1 MSEENAK
8 PKFDKNSI
16 SNTFITATTVCL
28 VCSFLVAGAAVAL
41 KPLQDQNKKRDI
53 MSNIISVAGFQD
65 RDLEAAAEPFDGKEK
80 VGPIE
85 ACFKKGNG
93 TRLGYIQDVLVD
105 LETGS
110 TEIGLEKAR
119 KFLAMAEDASDDEVI
134 EAYDQTK
141 AVISIDTDEEGNLL
155 YAKKLGKDEDIA
167 SLKEIE
173 RVAHVYLLRNK
184 EDEIV
189 KYIFPVRGKGL
200 WSVLYGFM
208 AVEPDLQTIS
218 GLTYYSH
225 GETPGLGGEV
235 DNPSWKKQWTLNEDK
250 PKKNKQ
256 IYGEDGKV
264 KIAVIKGKASTPYQ
278 VDGLAGATITSNGVT
293 YMLQFWLGDQGFG
306 PYIENEKKQSGSS
319 ESVSANSG
327 SKGAIDG

>member
-8 PKFDKNSI
+8 PNFNKNSI
-16 SNTFITATTVCL
+16 PNTFITATAVCL

-41 KPLQDQNKKRDI
+41 KPLQDRNKKLDI
-53 MSNIISVAGFQD
+53 MSNIIRVAGFQD
-65 RDLEAAAEPFDGKEK
+65 RDLESAAEPFEGEEE

-110 TEIGLEKAR
+110 TETGLEKAR
-119 KFLAMAEDASDDEVI
+119 QFLALEGDVSDAEVI
-134 EAYDQTK
+134 QAYDQAK
-141 AVISIDTDEEGNLL
+141 AAISTAADEKGNAL
-155 YAKKLGKDEDIA
+155 YAKQLSKDEDIA
-167 SLKEIE
+167 SLKVVEQ
-173 RVAHVYLLRNK
+173 VAHVYLLRNK
-184 EDEIV
+184 DDQII

-235 DNPSWKKQWTLNEDK
+235 DNPTWREQWTLNEDK

-256 IYGEDGKV
+256 IYDEDGKV
-264 KIAVIKGKASTPYQ
+264 NIKVVKGKASNPYQ

-293 YMLQFWLGDQGFG
+293 YMLQFWMGPEGFG
-306 PYIENEKKQSGSS
+306 PYIENQKQPSDST
-319 ESVSANSG
+319 ESVSANTG

>member
-8 PKFDKNSI
+8 PEFDKNSI
-16 SNTFITATTVCL
+16 SNTFITATAVCL
-28 VCSFLVAGAAVAL
+28 VCSFLVAGAAVVL

-53 MSNIISVAGFQD
+53 MSNIITVAGFED
-65 RDLEAAAEPFDGKEK
+65 RDLEAAGS
-80 VGPIE
+80 IE
-85 ACFKKGNG
+85 ACFDKENESRK
-93 TRLGYIQDVLVD
+93 GYIEDVLVD

-110 TEIGLEKAR
+110 TEVGIEKAR
-119 KFLAMAEDASDDEVI
+119 AFLEMGDDVEDSEVI
-134 EAYDQTK
+134 QAYDQAK
-141 AVISIDTDEEGNLL
+141 AAISSKAGDDKELL
-155 YAKKLGKDEDIA
+155 FARDLGKEIDIA
-167 SLKEIE
+167 ALKKIE
-173 RVAHVYLLRNK
+173 QVAHVYLLRNK
-184 EDEIV
+184 EDQIV

-235 DNPSWKKQWTLNEDK
+235 DNPSWKQQWTLNEDK

-256 IYGEDGKV
+256 IFDEEGKV
-264 KIAVIKGKASTPYQ
+264 EIAVIKGKASTPYQ

-293 YMLQFWLGDQGFG
+293 NMLQFWFGPEGFG
-306 PYIENEKKQSGSS
+306 PYIENEKQKTDSP
-319 ESVSANSG
+319 ESASANSG